1 MNDAGR
7 IGFVPRGKYDNT
19 ATYDFL
25 DFVYYNGN
33 SYVAKKLTVGNE
45 PQESNEYWQ
54 IFAKGGIEDVGI
66 QFQEATERKNIQS
79 GEDTPTLFGKIKKWF
94 ADLKTVAWS
103 GDYIDLSNKPTIPA
117 AVAVKGNAESTYR
130 TGNVNLTPANIGVVA
145 TTKVLTT
152 KEQINANTDT
162 SNVAGATAV
171 KEIASQ
177 INSNL
182 ATSWSSAIIT
192 SNVGVGEVQWHRWG
206 LMCEVVIAAEITML
220 NAWTELKIATN
231 LPPSRFG
238 SGARGIIQSQETG
251 LAYCV
256 IITNNG
262 ELFVRTDTHPQ
273 SDWYRG
279 AITYITT
286 NPN

>member
-1 MNDAGR
+1 M
-7 IGFVPRGKYDNT
+7 
-19 ATYDFL
+19 
-25 DFVYYNGN
+25 
-33 SYVAKKLTVGNE
+33 
-45 PQESNEYWQ
+45 
-54 IFAKGGIEDVGI
+54 
-66 QFQEATERKNIQS
+66 
-79 GEDTPTLFGKIKKWF
+79 
-94 ADLKTVAWS
+94 
-103 GDYIDLSNKPTIPA
+103 
-117 AVAVKGNAESTYR
+117 
-130 TGNVNLTPANIGVVA
+130 
-145 TTKVLTT
+145 
-152 KEQINANTDT
+152 
-162 SNVAGATAV
+162 
-171 KEIASQ
+171 
-177 INSNL
+177 

-206 LMCEVVIAAEITML
+206 LMCEVVIAVEITML